1 MNPNLADGPRSFCPP
16 SEQDLIRV
24 ADIVLKHN
32 KAIRKDKI
40 TRDDLISGING
51 FVWSS
56 WRNCTYART
65 MGVVASFFIN
75 EIGEIECRLS
85 IDPIIL

>member
-1 MNPNLADGPRSFCPP
+1 MTNPNLADGPRSFCPP
-16 SEQDLIRV
+16 SDRDLIRV
-24 ADIVLKHN
+24 ADIVLQYN
-32 KAIRKDKI
+32 NRMSDI
-40 TRDDLISGING
+40 TRDDLISRING

-85 IDPIIL
+85 IDPSIL